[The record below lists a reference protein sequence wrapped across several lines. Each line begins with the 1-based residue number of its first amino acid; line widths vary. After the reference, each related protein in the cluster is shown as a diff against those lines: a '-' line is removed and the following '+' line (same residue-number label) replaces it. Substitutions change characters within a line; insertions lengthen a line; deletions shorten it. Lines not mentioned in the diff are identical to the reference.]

1 REVNRRLQAML
12 VQQGADP
19 VASQWDWATE
29 RGPASA
35 RADPMAATWPAK
47 VRSSVSVGFLPEPPG
62 TAPVSMRRSSAAFS
76 DSSDLA
82 SEDGLHFSRSPSGP
96 GRPASREGAVTA
108 RSSLAPRASAMALR
122 PRRSSLTA
130 AVRHRATLGGE
141 QQVSRLSRM
150 LSCFGFFWR
159 DLEAPSAILQA
170 LADVVFRTATDRHM
184 VVTVFV
190 VDPWLRSSL
199 DEEGQGDRQMPVFYL
214 GQGKVELTAIPQSS
228 SGKAEAPRFAD
239 LSALPY
245 RSRAALAAPV
255 PRAGASAGRPL
266 AVVQISGDRD
276 FERQLSVRRRSSRTP
291 PPVEQRDSNSS
302 HVGNQQ
308 SISSHISHRSSIHD
322 APGGAAYDSIPG
334 DSCSPAGSAIPTRCG
349 SARFPGIGRGQQEP
363 GAFCDHHAG
372 WLALACN
379 VAGGLLAQADR
390 LHRRS
395 EMCSR
400 MKDCLEMAVNL
411 NKAKSIRD
419 FEQRMKHLFGFFFDV
434 GFVRLLYYDEG
445 SRRLSSCL
453 RQQKS
458 KEPKPQSMDKGIVG
472 HCARTRQFQHVAVM
486 ARHQYLE
493 PGADGLHRVG
503 RTINSQGS
511 MLCGPLV
518 TDSDQSRA
526 GGPQFL
532 GVVQIMDRR
541 AQNLLS
547 REAKSGK
554 RKDVGDFS
562 SEEADVFQQLLRT
575 CAQALLRV
583 LVMEKELLEKTM
595 PGELPTLPRVLS
607 L

>member
-322 APGGAAYDSIPG
+322 APGG
-334 DSCSPAGSAIPTRCG
+334 
-349 SARFPGIGRGQQEP
+349 
-363 GAFCDHHAG
+363 
-372 WLALACN
+372 
-379 VAGGLLAQADR
+379 
-390 LHRRS
+390 
-395 EMCSR
+395 
-400 MKDCLEMAVNL
+400 
-411 NKAKSIRD
+411 
-419 FEQRMKHLFGFFFDV
+419 
-434 GFVRLLYYDEG
+434 
-445 SRRLSSCL
+445 
-453 RQQKS
+453 
-458 KEPKPQSMDKGIVG
+458 
-472 HCARTRQFQHVAVM
+472 
-486 ARHQYLE
+486 
-493 PGADGLHRVG
+493 
-503 RTINSQGS
+503 
-511 MLCGPLV
+511 GPLV
-518 TDSDQSRA
+518 PVRPGGAWRLLRSPRGVAGTGLQRRRGPPRA
-526 GGPQFL
+526 GRPAAPALGDVLEDEGLPGDGGQPQQGEEHPRLRAADEAPVRFLLRRGLRSPPLLRRGQPEAIQLLAATEVEGAEAAVHGQGDRRPLRENAPVPACRRHGQASVPRARRRWTPPGRQDDQLAGVHALWAARDGLRPEQSGWPAVPRCRADHGPQSAEPPEPR
-532 GVVQIMDRR
+532 GEV
-541 AQNLLS
+541 
-547 REAKSGK
+547 REAQGC
-554 RKDVGDFS
+554 RRL
-562 SEEADVFQQLLRT
+562 QQRGGRRLPAAAPHL
-575 CAQALLRV
+575 CAGPSARARN
-583 LVMEKELLEKTM
+583 
-595 PGELPTLPRVLS
+595 GERAA
-607 L
+607 